1 MDHFIHHKKQL
12 YRKGICKIE
21 NIQVIDAPCGSG
33 KTEYII
39 RYMNDHSEQRFLY
52 ISPLREMFD
61 RIEGKGQ
68 YEGRGVVAPFR
79 TPDNKNHKHT
89 KLESIKQLL
98 RAGANIMSTHA
109 LFMMFDDEAIEIL
122 KSRDYHLI
130 IDEAINAATVIKTA
144 KTTEKNE
151 ENDEDDIF
159 HDLDQRVRA
168 DDINFLVQHGAAKI
182 DADNYGAIEWIDDYE
197 GGEDHRYA
205 DLEKM
210 IKSGAMSQVKDTFL
224 IWHFPTKVLAV
235 FKNITVL
242 TYRFRHSIMRC
253 YLDFNEMNY
262 DHKTVV
268 WVDNAPQLTDFT
280 EEVETGSQWA
290 KYVNIFEGQKLNA
303 IGVREKGKS
312 YPLSYTWYGKPVN
325 STDLKTLKNNCTNYF
340 RHKMKAPTNAVMWTT
355 YKAAKDRIAPS
366 GYTAIDIVAEDGTIA
381 KEKTFVACTCKA
393 TEHYKDKY
401 ILAYLIDRHLNP
413 GLERFF
419 EQKGITIDKNEWA
432 LSELIQWLFRSRI
445 RDSRAEDRN
454 VYIYIPSARMRK
466 LLKKWL
472 DTGEKRSAS
481 RPADRAA

>member
-1 MDHFIHHKKQL
+1 
-12 YRKGICKIE
+12 
-21 NIQVIDAPCGSG
+21 
-33 KTEYII
+33 
-39 RYMNDHSEQRFLY
+39 MNDHPEQPFLY
-52 ISPLREMFD
+52 ISPLREMFE
-61 RIEGKGQ
+61 RLEGKGQ
-68 YEGRGVVAPFR
+68 YEGRGVKTAFK
-79 TPDNKNHKHT
+79 TPDNKNHLGT

-98 RAGANIMSTHA
+98 RAGENIMSTHA

-122 KSRDYHLI
+122 KGRDYHLI

-144 KTTEKNE
+144 KTTAKSE

-159 HDLDQRVRA
+159 RDLDQRVRA

-182 DADNYGAIEWIDDYE
+182 DADNYGAIKWVDDYDS
-197 GGEDHRYA
+197 GEDHRYA

-262 DHKTVV
+262 DLKTVV
-268 WVDNAPQLTDFT
+268 WADNAPQLTDFM
-280 EEVETGSQWA
+280 EDVERGRQWA
-290 KYVNIFEGQKLNA
+290 KYINIFEDQKLNA

-312 YPLSYTWYGKPVN
+312 YPLSYSWYGKPVN
-325 STDLKTLKNNCTNYF
+325 KPYLKTLKNNCTNYF
-340 RHKMKAPTNAVMWTT
+340 RHKMHAPANAVMWTT
-355 YKAAKDRIAPS
+355 YKAAKDKVEPP
-366 GYTAIDIVAEDGTIA
+366 GYTARNIIMENGTIA
-381 KEKTFVACTCKA
+381 KEKNFVACTCKA

-419 EQKGITIDKNEWA
+419 EQKGITIDKDEWA

-445 RDSRAEDRN
+445 RDGRTEDRN
-454 VYIYIPSARMRK
+454 VYIYIPSARMRG

-472 DTGEKRSAS
+472 DTGEEQLIS
-481 RPADRAA
+481 RPDRKAT